1 MLKKADIPMHKRAGE
16 LCEEDVEKII
26 TIMQVS
32 LKLFRGKLISLLL
45 LRIPVSTRFLI
56 GSSIGRGTIRM
67 ARPIR

>member
-32 LKLFRGKLISLLL
+32 FKLFRGKLILCFYSES
-45 LRIPVSTRFLI
+45 PSVQDS
-56 GSSIGRGTIRM
+56 
-67 ARPIR
+67 